1 LSPYLQVKFSPSSLN
16 NMLAVLFTI
25 LFILLLVSSAATIYN
40 FHLPVNG
47 GSILF
52 IPRKMKSTTNLNFFI
67 NWYEPQ
73 GKHGAQTSATSC
85 RELTQPLVRRS
96 FSEGGFIPAV
106 FLAGIEV

>member
-1 LSPYLQVKFSPSSLN
+1 LSPYLQGKFFSLSLN
-16 NMLAVLFTI
+16 NMLVVSFTI
-25 LFILLLVSSAATIYN
+25 LFFVLLASSERTIFN

-52 IPRKMKSTTNLNFFI
+52 IPRKNKSTWNLIFFI

-73 GKHGAQTSATSC
+73 RKHGAQIFPASC
-85 RELTQPLVRRS
+85 WEFIPLLVRRS
-96 FSEGGFIPAV
+96 FSEGGFIPAI